1 MRAEDI
7 KHALRNYNELKEWVE
22 QARNQLEVIQAKME
36 KTGGSII
43 KKPEGSFDRSKF
55 MLSAIEKKD
64 LIKSRIGN
72 YLYLK
77 ELAEDFMLW
86 LPIEVQD
93 MVVDKYV
100 NGFTG
105 YDLENKYHYSR
116 RWIREVVNRYIDE
129 YIDEYIE
136 NM

>member
-1 MRAEDI
+1 MQAEDI

-64 LIKSRIGN
+64 RIFKRIETYN
-72 YLYLK
+72 YYYSIAN
-77 ELAEDFMLW
+77 EFMTW
-86 LPIEVQD
+86 CDDDVQS

-100 NGFTG
+100 KGLTYDDLSEKYGFG
-105 YDLENKYHYSR
+105 SR
-116 RWIREVVNRYIDE
+116 HIRHIFDREIGKFIDE
-129 YIDEYIE
+129 T
-136 NM
+136 

>member
-1 MRAEDI
+1 MQAEDI

-64 LIKSRIGN
+64 RIFKRIETYN
-72 YLYLK
+72 YYYSIAN
-77 ELAEDFMLW
+77 EFMTW
-86 LPIEVQD
+86 CDDDVQS

-100 NGFTG
+100 KGMT
-105 YDLENKYHYSR
+105 YEDLSEKYCYSTR
-116 RWIREVVNRYIDE
+116 HISRIIERE
-129 YIDEYIE
+129 IE
-136 NM
+136 QFINET

>member
-1 MRAEDI
+1 MIADDVKYALQKYNDL
-7 KHALRNYNELKEWVE
+7 KHWVE
-22 QARNQLEVIQAKME
+22 HANNQIEVIQTKME

-43 KKPEGSFDRSKF
+43 KKPEGSFNRDRF
-55 MLSAIEKKD
+55 MLSSIEKKD

-129 YIDEYIE
+129 YIE